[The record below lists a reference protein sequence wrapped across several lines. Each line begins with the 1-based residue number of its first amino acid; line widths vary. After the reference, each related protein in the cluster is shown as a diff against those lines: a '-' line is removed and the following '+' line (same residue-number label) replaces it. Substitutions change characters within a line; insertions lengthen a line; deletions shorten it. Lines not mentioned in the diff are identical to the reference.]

1 MFKRIVPFLI
11 ATILFV
17 ILLFVTNRPGT
28 DLFEIPRIDYTLF
41 MNADGT
47 ANVTETF
54 TMRFKKPFR
63 YVTWALDM
71 PEGVTVED
79 LQYEVVQGPPLLG
92 GVQERKVGPNSFD
105 LLFQFSRSMEEYV
118 QTPPQGLIVQLKI
131 SYSVKNLLIQGR
143 DFTQLFIK
151 YLGEAPVAVKKLD
164 VKMVFPSEFGE
175 PKVYHH
181 PWGLQVSSNKEGR
194 IKNFVFK
201 NVPPNCFVEGR
212 YVFDK
217 PILVQGVRH
226 QDVSVR
232 EVINYERG
240 YFLKNVLGVALA
252 ASYTLFVTLFP
263 FYLYRKFGREFSIVY
278 DAEYEREVPYRDP
291 PDVVNAAVRRLCS
304 APDEQGLNSLLLNAV
319 KEKKARFVMGQN
331 GEVVALELLSNEDV
345 ITKIFDGFLQDGK
358 LNFEAFKKAVQK
370 ESNARKFLENYRR
383 WQQNVLKQVREK
395 NLMDEK
401 GNKVAKSFA
410 FVFAVLIPMVVLF
423 TSVNFDSAFRV
434 VIDYVRILMFLCLSV
449 GTAVLLQRKDVF
461 SRWTHEGLLYY
472 LRWKNFE
479 KFLLDFSALSSHPPA
494 SVAIWDDYIVYAT
507 ALGIAKTVAENF
519 KKLNPPSESSVA
531 SLVVVEPR
539 VLDVVPTIVM
549 TASQTVSKSSSSSNG
564 FRGGSA
570 GSGAGG
576 SRIGAG

>member
-1 MFKRIVPFLI
+1 
-11 ATILFV
+11 
-17 ILLFVTNRPGT
+17 
-28 DLFEIPRIDYTLF
+28 
-41 MNADGT
+41 
-47 ANVTETF
+47 
-54 TMRFKKPFR
+54 
-63 YVTWALDM
+63 
-71 PEGVTVED
+71 
-79 LQYEVVQGPPLLG
+79 
-92 GVQERKVGPNSFD
+92 
-105 LLFQFSRSMEEYV
+105 
-118 QTPPQGLIVQLKI
+118 
-131 SYSVKNLLIQGR
+131 
-143 DFTQLFIK
+143 
-151 YLGEAPVAVKKLD
+151 
-164 VKMVFPSEFGE
+164 
-175 PKVYHH
+175 
-181 PWGLQVSSNKEGR
+181 
-194 IKNFVFK
+194 
-201 NVPPNCFVEGR
+201 
-212 YVFDK
+212 
-217 PILVQGVRH
+217 
-226 QDVSVR
+226 
-232 EVINYERG
+232 
-240 YFLKNVLGVALA
+240 
-252 ASYTLFVTLFP
+252 
-263 FYLYRKFGREFSIVY
+263 VY

-423 TSVNFDSAFRV
+423 TSANFDSAFRV
-434 VIDYVRILMFLCLSV
+434 VIDYVRVLMFLCLSV

-539 VLDVVPTIVM
+539 VLDVVPTIVR